1 MYKKGA
7 IIIAGCV
14 LLAGVLLFS
23 CRSKPNATHP
33 AWNTNLLLPLLTTN
47 LSLNDIVSDSLIHK
61 NVDSSISLIY
71 KTDLY
76 NLNLAGQVINIPDTT
91 LKYDFKLDSLQLA
104 NRTIVDSIS
113 LGQIA
118 QQAGTEGALI
128 IQFNGNNLPIPAITV
143 TPANS
148 YPVNATSFFQTASL
162 RTGVLTVTLKN
173 GFPIEMDTIIFQLSN
188 QGNSSLVTQDTFVDL
203 MPGATISQ
211 STNMAGKTVN
221 GQLNAKLVRMTSPG
235 SNGQS
240 VHIDTANKL
249 YATLSISNVTVFS
262 ATAIFPSQDI
272 INQPQSVSFPFP
284 NGARLKKVK
293 FLSGDLQ
300 IILKSTIADSIHFN
314 YQLPSA
320 TDASGKPI
328 NITSILP
335 PAASGQTSSY
345 TVNYN
350 LAGYTFD
357 LTGPKKDTVNTFFN
371 LLIARID
378 SNGKVE
384 SISLNDSLYVSY
396 AILNV
401 VPEYINGYLGSDTLN
416 YGPVTIPFSV
426 FKNIKGGTLNL
437 KNINV
442 SLAVQNNI
450 GANGRVIVH
459 QAQGIHSATNSPVS
473 LTGAMINKNL
483 NIPRA
488 VDHPL
493 TPTLSN
499 FTLTPSNSNVLNFID
514 NLPDKLNYNLTVY
527 VNPNGNVS
535 NYNDFVYYGSG
546 MDISMNMNMPLSLIA
561 NRLELVDTIP
571 FSLTSNSTTTNSAAI
586 QSGVLT
592 LIANNGYPLQA
603 NVQIYFLDGSYN
615 IMDSLLASASP
626 VAAGVLDNNCQVV
639 SSTQSKISAPFDE
652 AKLNRIKLAKYAY
665 VKSYFTTVPNSQCG
679 NYVKIYSNY
688 SLGIIITGQFN
699 YYTGN

>member
-61 NVDSSISLIY
+61 NADSSISLIY

-615 IMDSLLASASP
+615 VMDSLLASASP

>member
-61 NVDSSISLIY
+61 NADSSISLIY

-128 IQFNGNNLPIPAITV
+128 IQFNGSNLPIPAITV

>member
-14 LLAGVLLFS
+14 FLAGVLLFS

-61 NVDSSISLIY
+61 NADSSISLIY

-615 IMDSLLASASP
+615 VMDSLLASASP

>member
-61 NVDSSISLIY
+61 NADSSISLIY

>member
-61 NVDSSISLIY
+61 NADSSISLIY

-426 FKNIKGGTLNL
+426 CKNIKGGTLNL

-615 IMDSLLASASP
+615 VMDSLLASASP

>member
-61 NVDSSISLIY
+61 NADSSISLIY

-128 IQFNGNNLPIPAITV
+128 IQFNGSNLPIPAITV

-615 IMDSLLASASP
+615 VMDSLLASASP

>member
-61 NVDSSISLIY
+61 NADSSISLIY

-128 IQFNGNNLPIPAITV
+128 IQFNGSNLPIPAITV

-314 YQLPSA
+314 YQLPST

>member
-14 LLAGVLLFS
+14 FLAGVLLFS

-61 NVDSSISLIY
+61 NADSSISLIY